1 MERDRKDHRHKLHC
15 KNLSQK
21 TTYKFKIRACKTD
34 DKKANHY
41 GKYSAEV
48 SATTSKAP
56 AVVTPVSQHGQLS
69 VKGANIVDKNG
80 KVFKIKGMSTH
91 GIMWEDFPIS
101 LQRTHLKFSE
111 MTGRSTP

>member
-1 MERDRKDHRHKLHC
+1 MERDRKDHFHKLHC

-80 KVFKIKGMSTH
+80 KVFKIRVCQLTASCGKIS
-91 GIMWEDFPIS
+91 PIS
-101 LQRTHLKFSE
+101 LQRTLLKC
-111 MTGRSTP
+111 